1 MNRVGNLVK
10 SQVDSIDSVLAA
22 TKNHSCNT
30 SIVAIFPKATH
41 WMAKKIGRVFLTV
54 SNWAEVCNNYC
65 ISSGGNCNL
74 ACHKQTNLNE
84 INVQLLFINGIMHSS
99 INYPYLPPQ
108 KGFSYLPPPSGNFN
122 KASYICLKFL
132 AFETPPTPNPNFQSL
147 LWGSMDI
154 FWNHANECPSFNMV
168 CSHRWG
174 GISTALPFS
183 QFGLHTYTKDFTW
196 NRGCKC
202 HHLVHCLKKLLQDF
216 QQFYSLSWYFEELG
230 QFTPQSYLGRFL
242 LKLL

>member
-1 MNRVGNLVK
+1 
-10 SQVDSIDSVLAA
+10 
-22 TKNHSCNT
+22 
-30 SIVAIFPKATH
+30 
-41 WMAKKIGRVFLTV
+41 MAKKIGRVFLTV

-65 ISSGGNCNL
+65 ISSGENCNL

-84 INVQLLFINGIMHSS
+84 INVQLLFINGIMHSF
-99 INYPYLPPQ
+99 INYPYPPPPPQ
-108 KGFSYLPPPSGNFN
+108 KGFSKPPPASGNFN
-122 KASYICLKFL
+122 KASYTTCFKFL

-168 CSHRWG
+168 RSHSWG

-183 QFGLHTYTKDFTW
+183 QFGSHTY
-196 NRGCKC
+196 KC
-202 HHLVHCLKKLLQDF
+202 HHLVHCLKKLLKVF
-216 QQFYSLSWYFEELG
+216 QQLHSLSWYFQGLG
-230 QFTPQSYLGRFL
+230 QFPPQSYLGRFL